1 MIQVEALLSDAASI
15 LPAAVPFSVA
25 GYRCISAA
33 SIIRPENICELIS
46 SGYAVNSMTKPANA
60 LIYVCEALNLNG
72 VSFLSPHC
80 KNVSK
85 NLRLTLDECGLKLG
99 FLEYFLEYLMNF
111 VRDMLHAYLLGRL

>member
-1 MIQVEALLSDAASI
+1 MIQVEALLSDAASM

-46 SGYAVNSMTKPANA
+46 SGYAVNSMTKPVNA
-60 LIYVCEALNLNG
+60 LISVCEALNLNG
-72 VSFLSPHC
+72 VPFLSPHC

-99 FLEYFLEYLMNF
+99 FLEYLMKF